1 MTVLNVDQVSK
12 SFAGNRVL
20 REVSFDVRPGEVL
33 ALVGE
38 NGAGK
43 STVLSLI
50 TGLLSPDSG
59 RIVYDG
65 EPVRAWSP
73 HRARAAGISSVH
85 QELSLNPHQTVAENV
100 FLGAWPSRR
109 GLVRAR
115 DLAARARPL
124 LERVGLDVDPG
135 TRVGRLPL
143 GRQQLVELAKALAGE
158 PRLLI
163 LDEATSALDEDQVQ
177 AVFRVVRE
185 LRDQGGSVVF
195 VSHRMAE
202 LFAVSDRLTVLKDG
216 EVMATRKRDR
226 TDHDDIVR
234 LMVGRELS
242 DLFPGKAAAT
252 RPGDPLLRVRGL
264 SVPRA
269 CSDIDLELSPGRIL
283 GLGGLQGQGQREV
296 LRALFGLERHTG
308 QLEIDGRPCRIASPR
323 EAIRHRIAYVPED
336 RKTEGLHVAQSVRA
350 NLALTNLRQLAP
362 ARRLSTVVRG
372 AEARLVA
379 ELIGT
384 MRIKASSPDQEA
396 RRLSGG
402 NQQKVA
408 LAKWLPTE
416 PRVLLLAEPTRGI
429 DVGTKRE
436 IYHLLRRLADDGV
449 AVLVTSGDTM
459 ELVGLCDEVAVMYEG
474 SIVERLAGGELTEE
488 SLVRASVTG
497 GAGAAQGTGADAL
510 DGVEAADGSSG
521 GADAVVAP
529 EAVGDAGGAGGA
541 DVVDVL
547 AASDGADGADG
558 ADAVDAPGAAGGDGG
573 ARGADAVD
581 VLQAAGRAD
590 GADGP
595 DAVDAPE
602 AADVPHAVAP
612 AGPPSAGAPAG
623 AAERTT
629 GAPGSVASA

>member
-20 REVSFDVRPGEVL
+20 REVSFDVQPGEVL

-59 RIVYDG
+59 RILYDG

-115 DLAARARPL
+115 DLAARAQPL

-143 GRQQLVELAKALAGE
+143 GRQQLVELAKALASG
-158 PRLLI
+158 PRLLV

-185 LRDQGGSVVF
+185 LRDQGGSVIF

-216 EVMATRKRDR
+216 EVMATRQRDR

-242 DLFPGKAAAT
+242 DLFPAKQAAAT
-252 RPGDPLLRVRGL
+252 KTAEPAVRVRAL

-269 CSDIDLELSPGRIL
+269 CSGVDLDLSPGRII
-283 GLGGLQGQGQREV
+283 GLGGLQGQGQRDV

-308 QLEIDGRPCRIASPR
+308 RLELDGRPCRIGSPR

-350 NLALTNLRQLAP
+350 NLALTNLRRLAP
-362 ARRLSTVVRG
+362 ANRLGTVARG
-372 AEARLVA
+372 AETRLVA
-379 ELIGT
+379 ELTGS
-384 MRIKASSPDQEA
+384 MRIKASSPNQES

-436 IYHLLRRLADDGV
+436 IYHLLRRLADDGM

-474 SIVERLAGGELTEE
+474 SIVERLAGSELTEE

-497 GAGAAQGTGADAL
+497 AAAKASGEDAGGVADASGEDTDGAALPDVPPSA
-510 DGVEAADGSSG
+510 GSS
-521 GADAVVAP
+521 AAAP
-529 EAVGDAGGAGGA
+529 AGSAGGAG
-541 DVVDVL
+541 DI
-547 AASDGADGADG
+547 
-558 ADAVDAPGAAGGDGG
+558 
-573 ARGADAVD
+573 
-581 VLQAAGRAD
+581 
-590 GADGP
+590 
-595 DAVDAPE
+595 
-602 AADVPHAVAP
+602 
-612 AGPPSAGAPAG
+612 
-623 AAERTT
+623 
-629 GAPGSVASA
+629 PGSVARA

>member
-1 MTVLNVDQVSK
+1 MTVLSVEQVSK

-20 REVSFDVRPGEVL
+20 HEVSLGVEAGEVL

-43 STVLSLI
+43 STVLSLV
-50 TGLLSPDSG
+50 TGLLTPDSG
-59 RIVYDG
+59 RVVYGG

-124 LERVGLDVDPG
+124 LERVGLDIDPR
-135 TRVGRLPL
+135 TRAGRLPL
-143 GRQQLVELAKALAGE
+143 GPQQLVELAKALANE

-185 LRDQGGSVVF
+185 LRDRGSAVIF

-216 EVMATRKRDR
+216 EVMATRERER

-242 DLFPGKAAAT
+242 DLFPGKPGKPGESGKPAAGDLLGKPTAGDPSGKPTAGDPPVGPRGRAPDAPGPAAAAQA
-252 RPGDPLLRVRGL
+252 RPRLRVRGL
-264 SVPRA
+264 TVPRG
-269 CSDIDLELSPGRIL
+269 CSGIDLDLTPGRIL

-296 LRALFGLERHTG
+296 LRALFGLVRHTG
-308 QLEIDGRPCRIASPR
+308 QLELDGRPCRIASPR
-323 EAIRHRIAYVPED
+323 EAIRQRIAYVPED

-350 NLALTNLRQLAP
+350 NLALTNLRGLAP
-362 ARRLSTVVRG
+362 ARRLTTVSRS
-372 AEARLVA
+372 AEARLVD
-379 ELIGT
+379 ELIAS
-384 MRIKASSPDQEA
+384 MRIKASSPAQEA

-408 LAKWLPTE
+408 LAKWLPAE

-436 IYHLLRRLADDGV
+436 IYHLLRRLADDGA

-474 SIVERLAGGELTEE
+474 AIVERLSGAALTEE
-488 SLVRASVTG
+488 RLVRASVM
-497 GAGAAQGTGADAL
+497 GAAQHPDADARP
-510 DGVEAADGSSG
+510 
-521 GADAVVAP
+521 ADAA
-529 EAVGDAGGAGGA
+529 
-541 DVVDVL
+541 
-547 AASDGADGADG
+547 
-558 ADAVDAPGAAGGDGG
+558 
-573 ARGADAVD
+573 
-581 VLQAAGRAD
+581 
-590 GADGP
+590 
-595 DAVDAPE
+595 
-602 AADVPHAVAP
+602 
-612 AGPPSAGAPAG
+612 
-623 AAERTT
+623 
-629 GAPGSVASA
+629 GSVARA